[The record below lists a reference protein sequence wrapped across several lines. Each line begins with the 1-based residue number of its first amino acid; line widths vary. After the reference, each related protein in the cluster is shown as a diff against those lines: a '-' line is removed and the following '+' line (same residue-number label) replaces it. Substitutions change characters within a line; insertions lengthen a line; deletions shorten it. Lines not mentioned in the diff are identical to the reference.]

1 MSKYQVN
8 NVLFEL
14 QEITSLSLDRVN
26 NSSND
31 HSSNGG
37 SSNEDT
43 PENVMKKNQS
53 CSFVYFL
60 KE

>member
-1 MSKYQVN
+1 M
-8 NVLFEL
+8 LFEL

-26 NSSND
+26 NSSNR
-31 HSSNGG
+31 G

-53 CSFVYFL
+53 FSFVYFL

>member
-1 MSKYQVN
+1 M
-8 NVLFEL
+8 LFEL

-43 PENVMKKNQS
+43 PENVMKKKS
-53 CSFVYFL
+53 KLFICLLFKSLTF
-60 KE
+60 EI